1 MKKILTALL
10 LTPIFF
16 ISHIAHAD
24 VKSDIT
30 EIETEI
36 QNLKQEEEKIE
47 IKDLNYLELSK
58 KTIENKVN
66 SLHKK
71 LTDKSKDSEA
81 KTKEI
86 DNLSDKLEKRK
97 QELNSSFGFS
107 KFLGDKPIL
116 DKLIDFITFNDS
128 VSDEMEQELNQT
140 KEHND
145 KINEDLKFLSLD
157 KKETSKE
164 LDKTSKEIEKSKAE
178 NKNNSD
184 KKEELKNKIKEL
196 ETKLEKLK
204 QESKNVKKQNYQP
217 QAGGSVVLSNGNTA
231 GSIGTNAAKEME
243 RRTGVS
249 SQTWEYIIAK
259 ESNGNPNAY
268 NPSGASGLFQTMP
281 GWGSTNTVEDQINA
295 AERAYK
301 NQGLSAWGV

>member
-1 MKKILTALL
+1 M
-10 LTPIFF
+10 
-16 ISHIAHAD
+16 
-24 VKSDIT
+24 
-30 EIETEI
+30 
-36 QNLKQEEEKIE
+36 
-47 IKDLNYLELSK
+47 ELSK

-128 VSDEMEQELNQT
+128 VSDEMEKELNQS

-145 KINEDLKFLSLD
+145 KINEDVKFLSLD

-164 LDKTSKEIEKSKAE
+164 LDKTSKEIEKSKEE
-178 NKNNSD
+178 NKTNSD

-204 QESKNVKKQNYQP
+204 QEFKNVEKQNYQP
-217 QAGGSVVLSNGNTA
+217 QAGGNVILSNGNTA

>member
-164 LDKTSKEIEKSKAE
+164 LDKTSKEIEKYLIKK
-178 NKNNSD
+178 KN
-184 KKEELKNKIKEL
+184 
-196 ETKLEKLK
+196 
-204 QESKNVKKQNYQP
+204 
-217 QAGGSVVLSNGNTA
+217 
-231 GSIGTNAAKEME
+231 
-243 RRTGVS
+243 
-249 SQTWEYIIAK
+249 
-259 ESNGNPNAY
+259 
-268 NPSGASGLFQTMP
+268 
-281 GWGSTNTVEDQINA
+281 
-295 AERAYK
+295 
-301 NQGLSAWGV
+301 